1 MGILMKELRTAV
13 AATLAL
19 AALACCLY
27 PLTVWI
33 LGQLLFPHQANGS
46 LLVCKGSVVGS
57 RLIGQQFSSQSYFH
71 SRPSSA
77 GTGYDASSS
86 AGSNWGPLAQG
97 LIDAVQQ
104 RVARYRL
111 ENSLPPDAVVPVD
124 AVTASGS
131 GLDPHISVPNALRQA
146 PRIARAR
153 AMSVE
158 AVQKK
163 IEAATEGR
171 DLFIF
176 GEPRVNVISLNLL
189 LDQHE
194 R

>member
-1 MGILMKELRTAV
+1 MSTLMKELRTAAV
-13 AATLAL
+13 ATLAL

-46 LLVCKGSVVGS
+46 LLVCKGSAVGS

-86 AGSNWGPLAQG
+86 AGSNRGPLAEG
-97 LIDAVQQ
+97 LIDTVQQ
-104 RVARYRL
+104 RVASYRL
-111 ENSLPPDAVVPVD
+111 ENSLSPDVPVPAD

-131 GLDPHISVPNALRQA
+131 GLDPHISVHNALLQA
-146 PRIARAR
+146 PRVAKAR

-158 AVQKK
+158 SVRKG